1 MRKALIYGVLGSL
14 FFAFTFIF
22 NRSMNL
28 AGGNWMWS
36 ACLRYIFT
44 LPIMAV
50 LVWKEHG
57 MKEILEEIRQNIGK
71 WLLWSTVGFGL
82 FYAPL
87 SMASIYGA
95 SWFVAATWQIT
106 IVAGV
111 LLTPLFGHKIPVK
124 NLLMSVVILAG
135 IVMLQINNVYQGT
148 GQGVLPALGL
158 ILVAAFSYPLG
169 NRKMMSY
176 CPSKISTIQRVFGMT
191 LCSMPFWLMLSG
203 IACVQ
208 VGLPSAGQS
217 LQAFIVALFSGVIAT
232 VLFFEATNLVKSNPK
247 QLAVIEA
254 TQSGEVIFT
263 LIGSLLFLGD
273 TVPTVIGFIGVAVV
287 VIGMIANSLISVG
300 R

>member
-1 MRKALIYGVLGSL
+1 
-14 FFAFTFIF
+14 
-22 NRSMNL
+22 
-28 AGGNWMWS
+28 MWS

-71 WLLWSTVGFGL
+71 WRLLWSTVGFGL

-135 IVMLQINNVYQGT
+135 IVMLQINNVYQET

-158 ILVAAFSYPLG
+158 ILVGIFLSIGKPEDDELLSIENQHDSESVWYDFYAV
-169 NRKMMSY
+169 
-176 CPSKISTIQRVFGMT
+176 CPFG
-191 LCSMPFWLMLSG
+191 
-203 IACVQ
+203 
-208 VGLPSAGQS
+208 
-217 LQAFIVALFSGVIAT
+217 
-232 VLFFEATNLVKSNPK
+232 
-247 QLAVIEA
+247 
-254 TQSGEVIFT
+254 
-263 LIGSLLFLGD
+263 
-273 TVPTVIGFIGVAVV
+273 
-287 VIGMIANSLISVG
+287 
-300 R
+300 

>member
-1 MRKALIYGVLGSL
+1 
-14 FFAFTFIF
+14 
-22 NRSMNL
+22 
-28 AGGNWMWS
+28 MWS

-44 LPIMAV
+44 LPIMAI
-50 LVWKEHG
+50 LVWKQQG
-57 MKEILEEIRQNIGK
+57 MKEIIEEIRQNLGK

-124 NLLMSVVILAG
+124 NLLMSTIILFG
-135 IVMLQINNVYQGT
+135 IVLLQINNIQQGI
-148 GQGVLPALGL
+148 GNDVPIALGL
-158 ILVAAFSYPLG
+158 IVIAAFAYPLG

-176 CPSKISTIQRVFGMT
+176 CPAKITTIQRVFGMT
-191 LCSMPFWLMLSG
+191 LCSMPFWIVLSV
-203 IACVQ
+203 IAGVRA
-208 VGLPSAGQS
+208 GAPSAGQM
-217 LQAFIVALFSGVIAT
+217 LQSFIVALFSGVIAT
-232 VLFFEATNLVKSNPK
+232 VLFFEATNLVKDNPK

-263 LIGSLLFLGD
+263 LLGSLFFLGD
-273 TVPTVIGFIGVAVV
+273 TVPTIIGFLGVVVV
-287 VIGMIANSLISVG
+287 VIGMIVNSYK
-300 R
+300 